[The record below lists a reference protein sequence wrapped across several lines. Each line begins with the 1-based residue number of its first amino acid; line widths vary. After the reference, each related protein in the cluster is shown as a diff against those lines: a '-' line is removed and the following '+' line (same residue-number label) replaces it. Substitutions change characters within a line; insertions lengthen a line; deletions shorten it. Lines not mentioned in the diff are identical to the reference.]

1 MTLAPGE
8 IVAWLIVGLAAG
20 WVAGKLSRGPGF
32 GLIGDLAVGLLGALT
47 GGLIAGLFVPGDEGL
62 MITAGVALATAAT
75 LLALVRLA
83 GARRMAI

>member
-32 GLIGDLAVGLLGALT
+32 GLIGDLAVGLVGALT
-47 GGLIAGLFVPGDEGL
+47 GGLIAALFVPGDEGL
-62 MITAGVALATAAT
+62 MTTAGAALAAAAV
-75 LLALVRLA
+75 LLALIRLA
-83 GARRMAI
+83 GTHRMAV